1 MAHHYA
7 VQLRREISELAV
19 LEAFIQSLPLSQSQS
34 KQPASA
40 SGAAAAASVSA
51 SSAGAVVEGRQDKD
65 KLRAAG
71 ACSTYK
77 CYGLLRI

>member
-40 SGAAAAASVSA
+40 SGAAAASVSA